1 MADDVS
7 KVVPFLSVRT
17 VKLATLSV
25 SPETLS
31 ESLVAQI
38 PEEALFAADGAL
50 NGRIWG
56 TWHSNVVWERN
67 RELRKTPIS
76 EAFSGLRRL
85 SPNE

>member
-38 PEEALFAADGAL
+38 PEETLFAADGAL
-50 NGRIWG
+50 NGRICFARKLGKPVFVISPDG
-56 TWHSNVVWERN
+56 TVTRF
-67 RELRKTPIS
+67 ELALAT
-76 EAFSGLRRL
+76 
-85 SPNE
+85 